1 MKNLLVG
8 NGLLIEFGVID
19 YTNKSIVLRTLK
31 NFETPD
37 FPSHVIVNTPID
49 AKIYFGLMF
58 KESLHTGSTCPSS
71 TSATVAVLSGSRAGQ
86 FSMAGRMVTFCAGG
100 NDKRVVPRLLF
111 VTMRPCK
118 PE

>member
-8 NGLLIEFGVID
+8 NGLLIEFGGID

-58 KESLHTGSTCPSS
+58 KEIPSIAGKYNIDPAVVL
-71 TSATVAVLSGSRAGQ
+71 ATVAFNSK
-86 FSMAGRMVTFCAGG
+86 C
-100 NDKRVVPRLLF
+100 RLL
-111 VTMRPCK
+111 VK
-118 PE
+118 